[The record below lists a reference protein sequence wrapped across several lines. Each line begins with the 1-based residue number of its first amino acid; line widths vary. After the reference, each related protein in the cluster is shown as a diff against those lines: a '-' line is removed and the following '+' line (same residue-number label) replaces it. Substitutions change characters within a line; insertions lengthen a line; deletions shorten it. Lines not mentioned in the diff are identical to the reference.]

1 MTLPQEILQRV
12 ERVLSYHRA
21 SVSDAN
27 KPNPPLPD
35 PKTRPGTH
43 RTFAQAPKVPLA
55 TTLLDASAPAIAVL
69 ENGREALPDSQ
80 LAPPQDL
87 KTLST
92 WLFMSDGMLP
102 VKRNNKLIGY
112 DRTCPSSEGTAPCEL
127 YVAAFAI
134 DGLEPGLYDFTARE
148 YALRK
153 IRDGYE
159 ALSLLKRGRPDL
171 EFLKTTPGVILIST
185 LFSRSSWRFGIRG
198 YRQAVHDAGQMM
210 ENVAFCGN
218 ALGVQTMARMRLT
231 DSTSRELIGVPPDA
245 AFNDVE
251 AVQAMVV
258 WADPAEK
265 PMKLPEGMR

>member
-1 MTLPQEILQRV
+1 MALPQEILERAQRV
-12 ERVLSYHRA
+12 LGYHHA
-21 SVSDAN
+21 SVYDGN
-27 KPNPPLPD
+27 KPKQAPKLD
-35 PKTRPGTH
+35 PTTRPATH

-69 ENGREALPDSQ
+69 ENGRDALPDSQ
-80 LAPPQDL
+80 LSPPQNL

-102 VKRNNKLIGY
+102 VTQNKKVIGY
-112 DRTCPSSEGTAPCEL
+112 DRTCPSSEGTSPCEL

-134 DGLEPGLYDFTARE
+134 DGLEPGLYDFSARE

-185 LFSRSSWRFGIRG
+185 IFSRSSWRFGLRG

-210 ENVAFCGN
+210 ENVSFCGN
-218 ALGVQTMARMRLT
+218 ALG
-231 DSTSRELIGVPPDA
+231 
-245 AFNDVE
+245 
-251 AVQAMVV
+251 
-258 WADPAEK
+258 
-265 PMKLPEGMR
+265 